1 MQGLSLGWG
10 PGASL
15 VLGLPKALPCRRA
28 RTPSQEGAGQ
38 ARGAGPRSSGLAVGP
53 GGWPPHSPSAL
64 VHRMSSPRGW
74 PGIPGPRR
82 SSGGVRQAPPAG
94 LNTDA
99 LQSRE
104 PAPRPSACPLHCR
117 RLRPLPLPARS
128 LACGLRTRRCPIL
141 HSQGPCGRYM
151 RQEGPACSAEGPCG
165 WAPGPQD
172 AGRRPLGA
180 LGHVPGSCWTQMAS
194 SQAQHRD
201 SLRGKDMPRLSP
213 AGLSCCHLAPASTPG
228 PGPAEPGPT
237 CAYPSS
243 APGMAFRTST
253 WQASPHPRGPRPAV
267 SSTGLPRAPPL
278 CGARP
283 FLFLP
288 GLGPWEPP
296 DMASSPV
303 VTATLPRTWLPT
315 SPRGPEAQPAY
326 SLSCERVKKAVA
338 RTPKAEAGLSGLGG
352 GGAPRHAASTSQEW
366 GGPHPQTAGPSSRN
380 FPTPQSPE
388 PNKHRLSIIYKTI

>member
-15 VLGLPKALPCRRA
+15 VLGLPKALPRHRA
-28 RTPSQEGAGQ
+28 LTPSQEGAGQ
-38 ARGAGPRSSGLAVGP
+38 ARGAGPQQQWASC
-53 GGWPPHSPSAL
+53 
-64 VHRMSSPRGW
+64 
-74 PGIPGPRR
+74 GPRR
-82 SSGGVRQAPPAG
+82 MASPQPLSASPQHVITEGVAWDSWPSAVIRRGAPGAPG
-94 LNTDA
+94 
-99 LQSRE
+99 RPEHRRPPE
-104 PAPRPSACPLHCR
+104 PGARPRPSACPLHYR

-128 LACGLRTRRCPIL
+128 LACGLTTRHCPIL

-194 SQAQHRD
+194 SQARHRD

-253 WQASPHPRGPRPAV
+253 WQASPHPLGPRPAV

-278 CGARP
+278 CRARP

-288 GLGPWEPP
+288 GLGP
-296 DMASSPV
+296 
-303 VTATLPRTWLPT
+303 
-315 SPRGPEAQPAY
+315 
-326 SLSCERVKKAVA
+326 
-338 RTPKAEAGLSGLGG
+338 
-352 GGAPRHAASTSQEW
+352 
-366 GGPHPQTAGPSSRN
+366 
-380 FPTPQSPE
+380 
-388 PNKHRLSIIYKTI
+388 

>member
-15 VLGLPKALPCRRA
+15 VLGLPKALPRHRA

-38 ARGAGPRSSGLAVGP
+38 ARGAGPQQQWASC
-53 GGWPPHSPSAL
+53 
-64 VHRMSSPRGW
+64 
-74 PGIPGPRR
+74 GPRR
-82 SSGGVRQAPPAG
+82 MASPQPLGARPQHVITEEVAWDSWPSAVIRRGAPGAPGRPEHRRPPEPGARPPA
-94 LNTDA
+94 LCLPTS
-99 LQSRE
+99 LP
-104 PAPRPSACPLHCR
+104 PAPSSATSCPVSCL
-117 RLRPLPLPARS
+117 
-128 LACGLRTRRCPIL
+128 
-141 HSQGPCGRYM
+141 
-151 RQEGPACSAEGPCG
+151 
-165 WAPGPQD
+165 WPQD
-172 AGRRPLGA
+172 APLPNSSFPGALWQVHEAGRACLLCRGTMWLGTWATGRRRRPLGA

-253 WQASPHPRGPRPAV
+253 WQASPHPLGPRPAV

-352 GGAPRHAASTSQEW
+352 GGAPRQAASTSQEW